1 MKTNSE
7 LQKDVIDEL
16 KWEPQLQ
23 AVSTQIGVSAKDGV
37 VTLSGLVDTYSKKRA
52 AERAAQRVKGVKVL
66 ASDIEVNLG
75 HFGKKTDTEIASA
88 VRNALRW
95 NSAVNDDK
103 VEIKVDNGGV
113 TLEGEVDWIYQKNF
127 AQNNVEHLVGV
138 KGIINNIKVRTT
150 SIDVNDIKRKI
161 SAAFHRDATIDASD
175 IRMEAAGNKVLLRG
189 HVRSYA
195 EKKEA
200 ERIAWSS
207 PGVLHVENEIL
218 IDTDVFV

>member
-1 MKTNSE
+1 M
-7 LQKDVIDEL
+7 
-16 KWEPQLQ
+16 
-23 AVSTQIGVSAKDGV
+23 
-37 VTLSGLVDTYSKKRA
+37 VDTYSKKRA

-66 ASDIEVNLG
+66 ASDIGVNLG

-103 VEIKVDNGGV
+103 VEIKVDKGWV

-127 AQNNVEHLVGV
+127 AQNNVEHLLGV

-161 SAAFHRDATIDASD
+161 SAAFHRDATIDASA
-175 IRMEAAGNKVLLRG
+175 IRMEASGNKVLLRG